1 MKNIFFNN
9 STLPVPNDI
18 NSTINRGEIKEVAR
32 QQSTTAELKVT
43 HSEFKS
49 FKNKNSR
56 CF

>member
-56 CF
+56 